1 MTNHKIWPIYH
12 LKNDAYLFF
21 QFFSSVPLKLR
32 RNQHGTKEINE
43 LLPCIQFIR
52 TVFGNREKSSRFNT
66 TLVLMAMKS
75 TYEWNLGQMGRN
87 QLLPI
92 FKCLSLL
99 LLSALIQ
106 HLYGYHLDSNNML
119 NLASYRKC
127 RRSQFKLET
136 MFVSIH
142 KSSNWWLKSKNK

>member
-1 MTNHKIWPIYH
+1 MMLICISNFFPLSLSPSQAKAKSTWNKRNKRIITLH
-12 LKNDAYLFF
+12 LI
-21 QFFSSVPLKLR
+21 
-32 RNQHGTKEINE
+32 HTHI
-43 LLPCIQFIR
+43 
-52 TVFGNREKSSRFNT
+52 FGNREKSSRFNT

-106 HLYGYHLDSNNML
+106 HLYGYHLNSNNML

-136 MFVSIH
+136 IFVSIH